1 MDAVQLR
8 LASMPLRIRSND
20 DDFLIYSRNHFK
32 PVILD
37 APEPPVIEVNFTLVD
52 FDKEENRLLSG
63 FDKVGRGIFT
73 DGETVT
79 WCSVPFFPGL
89 TVTFSR
95 SDNRWV
101 VDARYRPVRTL
112 RNRLKTVVNSLSG
125 WAESKTVFYF
135 ELLYQLV
142 YYPAFWVCLD
152 RGVHVLHGG
161 GIEAGGRRIVIAG
174 AQGTGKSTLIAHLL
188 ADSGSKFMSDNMLL
202 FDNDRVLACHEPIR
216 IEDRLLETV
225 PGLGEKLAKL
235 ELDVPLGRTAYNVRS
250 DACIESMVP
259 EVFIVPRMSGA
270 ETHLTPTTR
279 ESVVSDIFCFNK
291 LADEVRSFDI
301 FSSVLRQVFP
311 TRSQPGQE
319 LKVLHELLEGKRLYK
334 MNIKHGENPLETA
347 RALLQAVSN

>member
-1 MDAVQLR
+1 MDEVQLR
-8 LASMPLRIRSND
+8 LGSIPLRLSSND

-37 APEPPVIEVNFTLVD
+37 QAEPPVLEVNFTLVEAAEKID
-52 FDKEENRLLSG
+52 HLRSG

-73 DGETVT
+73 DGETVI
-79 WCSVPFFPGL
+79 WSDVPFFPGL
-89 TVTFSR
+89 TVAVSQP
-95 SDNRWV
+95 DGRWV
-101 VDARYRPVRTL
+101 VDARYRPVRTAL
-112 RNRLKTVVNSLSG
+112 NRLKTVIKAVSG
-125 WAESKTVFYF
+125 RAESKNVFYF

-142 YYPAFWVCLD
+142 YYPAFWACLN

-188 ADSGSKFMSDNMLL
+188 ADSGSKFMSDNMVL
-202 FDNDRVLACHEPIR
+202 FDKDRVLACHEPIR
-216 IEDRLLETV
+216 IEDRLLESV
-225 PGLGEKLAKL
+225 PGLGGNLEKL

-270 ETHLTPTTR
+270 ATRLTSVTR
-279 ESVVSDIFCFNK
+279 DSVVSDIYCFNK

-301 FSSVLRQVFP
+301 FSSVVRQVFP
-311 TRSQPGQE
+311 ARSQPGQDI
-319 LKVLHELLEGKRLYK
+319 KVLHELLDGKKLYK
-334 MNIKHGENPLETA
+334 MNIKHGENPQETA
-347 RALLQAVSN
+347 RALLQAVST